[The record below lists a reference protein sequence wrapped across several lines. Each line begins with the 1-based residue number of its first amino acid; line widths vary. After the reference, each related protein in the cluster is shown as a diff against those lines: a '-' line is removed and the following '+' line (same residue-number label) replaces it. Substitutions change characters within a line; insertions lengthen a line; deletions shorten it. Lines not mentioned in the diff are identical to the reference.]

1 MNRDFFS
8 QSLFPRFQSHEHP
21 KPRVRVFSRTRISL
35 LVSFANRADRK
46 VFGSFFRDA
55 GFFERLVDERA
66 GVEVRFSVFSMKSEI
81 RRSSKPMPKRGDD
94 GRTVVRFRYPA
105 FHERLRKRVEPE
117 FVAARLGERGD
128 ERFEVAGDGVSEDG
142 FHPVDGL
149 PYDVFGRSF
158 PSRMDERGE
167 VDVRIA
173 VRKADD
179 GAIRGSE
186 ENSDVLPER
195 LLGNENQRIAVSGI
209 GIGRFAVEKRYR
221 ILADGM
227 RPSVVS

>member
-1 MNRDFFS
+1 M
-8 QSLFPRFQSHEHP
+8 
-21 KPRVRVFSRTRISL
+21 
-35 LVSFANRADRK
+35 
-46 VFGSFFRDA
+46 
-55 GFFERLVDERA
+55 DERA
-66 GVEVRFSVFSMKSEI
+66 GVEVCFSVFFMKSEI

-94 GRTVVRFRYPA
+94 GRTAVRFRYPA

-128 ERFEVAGDGVSEDG
+128 ERFEVAGDGVSEDD

-221 ILADGM
+221 ILLRRVCPPG
-227 RPSVVS
+227 VLGF